1 MIILMSLTILFTV
14 LVVYIIGI
22 ITYKIIKSR
31 TLPNNNYTPF
41 DYITAQT
48 TVEFHEEKEEK
59 EEESKQGD
67 DKEKNNKK

>member
-14 LVVYIIGI
+14 LVVCIIGI
-22 ITYKIIKSR
+22 IAYKIIKNR
-31 TLPNNNYTPF
+31 TLPDNNYTPF

-48 TVEFHEEKEEK
+48 TVEFHEEKDEK